1 MQLKGKVLCLILCL
15 SMGFG
20 SDLDFNAAI
29 NTSYGNNYDFYNYSE
44 NLLDINFFYNDLQGW
59 VQYEYSNPPD
69 IGFPIN
75 DIRKFRVEYT
85 AGSYNLKLC
94 DIYEIWGRGLILNQF
109 DDQITNFDN
118 GTRGMLLE
126 YSGGPITL
134 SHINGNS
141 NMYSNQYSD
150 RIPDFNN
157 IHNMNAN
164 RFQYDWN
171 SVSLGLTQL
180 RSNEDHQVTLGPN
193 VSLNHNLKGAYFSIF
208 GGNFDVFSEYVD
220 KVSTQYVS
228 TVAPNDT
235 LKRGF
240 GLYHNINIY
249 LGNWGLSTEYKRFA
263 FDAAHGDITVN
274 DFGNQIEF
282 QQMPTLGKEQN
293 ATLLG
298 RVTHNY
304 NFNDERGVQFE
315 LNGSILG
322 LAVTA
327 QYAHLSRDEEWRSIT
342 NFDWEEKSISNFY
355 PSSNESALPYWENY
369 QEISGYLFNE
379 KLYFK
384 IGRGENKDILK
395 TPRYFDGQQRDSFI
409 NSFWSYDT
417 TDTVLFGYDYQI
429 IDSMEVFD
437 TTFSNPYDVES
448 KWWQEAKSFTIPLEL
463 NYIFNNGYT
472 FGVGFQYQERSI
484 MDKEEGNSDRY
495 SAADSAWQMVNPDD
509 YTEYFKESSTKF
521 FTRDGNPVNK
531 QYNRLLYIS
540 ISKAPKWS
548 ITITQD
554 WTSAFDAGAPVDPY
568 YNPLEAL
575 VYGDLKYFI
584 GGRNSTDPPS
594 WTENRWVS
602 AEFAYNITSSQRL
615 SIFYGSIQG
624 GLFCSNGVC
633 RLIPPFNDGLK
644 ITYSAS
650 F

>member
-1 MQLKGKVLCLILCL
+1 MRAREYISFSLYL
-15 SMGFG
+15 SFVFAN
-20 SDLDFNAAI
+20 DLDFNAAI

-44 NLLDINFFYNDLQGW
+44 NVLDINFFYNDLQGW
-59 VQYEYSNPPD
+59 LQYEYSNPPD

-75 DIRKFRVEYT
+75 DIRKFRVEYSV
-85 AGSYNLKLC
+85 GNYNLKLG
-94 DIYEIWGRGLILNQF
+94 DIYEIWGRGLVLNQF

-118 GTRGMLLE
+118 GSRGMLLE
-126 YSGGPITL
+126 YSDGPFIL

-157 IHNMNAN
+157 VHNMNAN
-164 RFQYDWN
+164 RVQYDFN
-171 SVSLGLTQL
+171 NFALGLTQL
-180 RSNEDHQVTLGPN
+180 RSNEEHQVTLGPN
-193 VSLNHNLKGAYFSIF
+193 VSLNHNLKGAYFSMI
-208 GGNFDVFSEYVD
+208 GGNFDIFSEYVD
-220 KVSTQYVS
+220 KISTEYVS
-228 TVAPNDT
+228 TEAPNDT
-235 LKRGF
+235 LKHGF
-240 GLYHNINIY
+240 GVYHNFNFY
-249 LGNWGLSTEYKRFA
+249 VGNWGISTEYKRYS

-304 NFNDERGVQFE
+304 NFNDERGVQIE
-315 LNGSILG
+315 LNGSVLG

-327 QYAHLSRDEEWRSIT
+327 QYAHLSRDEEWRSLT
-342 NFDWEEKSISNFY
+342 NFDWDAKSISNLY

-369 QEISGYLFNE
+369 QEISGYLFDE

-384 IGRGENKDILK
+384 VGRGENKDILK
-395 TPRYFDGQQRDSFI
+395 TPRYFDGKQRDSFI
-409 NSFWSYDT
+409 DSFWSYDT

-429 IDSMEVFD
+429 IDSTEVYD
-437 TTFSNPYDVES
+437 TTFSNPYDVVS
-448 KWWQEAKSFTIPLEL
+448 KWWQEARSFTIPLEL
-463 NYIFNNGYT
+463 NYIFDNGFT

-484 MDKEEGNSDRY
+484 MDKEEGNSVRY
-495 SAADSAWQMVNPDD
+495 SAADSAWQMYNPED
-509 YTEYFKESSTKF
+509 YTEYFEESSTKF
-521 FTRDGNPVNK
+521 FTRDGNPVNT

-548 ITITQD
+548 FTITQD
-554 WTSAFDAGAPVDPY
+554 WTTAFDAGVPIDPY

-575 VYGDLKYFI
+575 VYGDLKYFT
-584 GGRNSTDPPS
+584 GGRDSTDPPS

>member
-1 MQLKGKVLCLILCL
+1 MKGKVKKMILLL
-15 SMGFG
+15 SIGFG
-20 SDLDFNAAI
+20 NDLDFNAAI

-75 DIRKFRVEYT
+75 DIRKFRVEYS
-85 AGSYNLKLC
+85 AGNYNLKLG
-94 DIYEIWGRGLILNQF
+94 DIYEIWGRGLVLNQL
-109 DDQITNFDN
+109 DEQVTNFDN

-126 YSGGPITL
+126 YINGSITI

-141 NMYSNQYSD
+141 KMYSNQYQD
-150 RIPDFNN
+150 RVPDFKNE
-157 IHNMNAN
+157 HNMNAN

-171 SVSLGLTQL
+171 SISFGLTQL
-180 RSNEDHQVTLGPN
+180 RSNEDHQLTLGPE
-193 VSLNHNLKGAYFSIF
+193 VSINHNLKGAYLSIG
-208 GGNFDVFSEYVD
+208 GGNFDIFSEYVD
-220 KVSTQYVS
+220 KVSTKYIS
-228 TVAPNDT
+228 TESPNDT

-240 GLYHNINIY
+240 GLYHNFNIY
-249 LGNWGLSTEYKRFA
+249 LGNWGLSTEYKRFS
-263 FDAAHGDITVN
+263 FDAAHGDITV
-274 DFGNQIEF
+274 DDYGNQIEF

-298 RVTHNY
+298 RVIHNY

-327 QYAHLSRDEEWRSIT
+327 QYAHLSRDEEWQ
-342 NFDWEEKSISNFY
+342 SISNFDWTEKSLENLL

-369 QEISGYLFNE
+369 QEVSGYLFNE

-384 IGRGENKDILK
+384 IGRGQNKDVLK
-395 TPRYFDGQQRDSFI
+395 ASKYFDGQQQDSFI
-409 NSFWSYDT
+409 DSFWSYDT
-417 TDTVLFGYDYQI
+417 TDTDLFGYDYQI
-429 IDSMEVFD
+429 IDSTEFFD
-437 TTFSNPYDVES
+437 TTFSNSYDVES
-448 KWWQEAKSFTIPLEL
+448 KSWQEAKSFTIPLEL
-463 NYIFNNGYT
+463 NYILDNGYT
-472 FGVGFQYQERSI
+472 FGIGFQYQERSI
-484 MDKEEGNSDRY
+484 IDKKQGNSERY
-495 SAADSAWQMVNPDD
+495 SAADSAWQMYNPDD
-509 YTEYFKESSTKF
+509 YSEYFNERNTRL
-521 FTRDGNPVNK
+521 FTRKGNPVNT
-531 QYNRLLYIS
+531 QYNRLLYLS

-548 ITITQD
+548 FTITQD
-554 WTSAFDAGAPVDPY
+554 WTTAYDAGAPVDPY

-575 VYGDLKYFI
+575 ASGDIQYFM
-584 GGRNSTDPPS
+584 GKRNSTDPPS
-594 WTENRWVS
+594 WTENRWIS

-633 RLIPPFNDGLK
+633 RLIPPFNDGVK